1 MRLLGGG
8 LLAGAGLWCGILAA
22 AQLRRSAA
30 RCGSLCGMLELIA
43 FEIARFRTPLPELFA
58 SLSERLT
65 GPPGALC
72 SRAAAGLQ
80 AGLSFRAVWRG
91 ALHDLPAAEREI
103 LLPLGDVLGSFGAE
117 EQTAGLDAA
126 LFRMRALERERT
138 AALRD
143 RTRVCVGVCSAG
155 GLLMAVLLL

>member
-1 MRLLGGG
+1 MRLLGGA
-8 LLAGAGLWCGILAA
+8 LLAVTGLWCGLLAS

-30 RCGSLCGMLELIA
+30 RCADWCGMLELIS
-43 FEIARFRTPLPELFA
+43 FELNRFRTPLPELFA
-58 SLSERLT
+58 SLAERLT

-80 AGLSFRAVWRG
+80 AGLGFRAVWRG

-103 LLPLGDVLGSFGAE
+103 LLPLGEVLGSFGAE

-126 LFRMRALERERT
+126 LFRMRSLERERT
-138 AALRD
+138 EALRD

-155 GLLMAVLLL
+155 GLLLAVLLL